1 MISIELKNQ
10 VKERI
15 DQVNDAYLLEEILNL
30 IDFETS
36 KEELFSIPSDHQK
49 ELDISIAQMKKG
61 QTSCHTG
68 STHSGWSC
76 TTDTG
81 SSPIGGVVLQVQ
93 NKYQ

>member
-36 KEELFSIPSDHQK
+36 NEKLFSIPSDHQK

-61 QTSCHTG
+61 QTISNELVDKKVREWL
-68 STHSGWSC
+68 S
-76 TTDTG
+76 
-81 SSPIGGVVLQVQ
+81 
-93 NKYQ
+93 K

>member
-1 MISIELKNQ
+1 MISLELRNQ

-15 DQVNDAYLLEEILNL
+15 NQVNDAYLLEEILNL

-61 QTSCHTG
+61 QTISNELVDKKVREWL
-68 STHSGWSC
+68 S
-76 TTDTG
+76 
-81 SSPIGGVVLQVQ
+81 
-93 NKYQ
+93 K

>member
-36 KEELFSIPSDHQK
+36 TDEIFLIPIEHQR
-49 ELDISIAQMKKG
+49 ELDISIEQMKNG
-61 QTSCHTG
+61 QTISNELVN
-68 STHSGWSC
+68 
-76 TTDTG
+76 
-81 SSPIGGVVLQVQ
+81 IKVQ
-93 NKYQ
+93 QWLSK

>member
-36 KEELFSIPSDHQK
+36 TDEIFIIPIEHQK
-49 ELDISIAQMKKG
+49 ELDISIEQMKNG
-61 QTSCHTG
+61 QTISNELV
-68 STHSGWSC
+68 
-76 TTDTG
+76 D
-81 SSPIGGVVLQVQ
+81 IKVQ
-93 NKYQ
+93 QWLSK

>member
-1 MISIELKNQ
+1 MISLELRNQ

-15 DQVNDAYLLEEILNL
+15 NQVNDAYLLEEILNL

-61 QTSCHTG
+61 QTISNELVDKKFENG
-68 STHSGWSC
+68 S
-76 TTDTG
+76 
-81 SSPIGGVVLQVQ
+81 Q
-93 NKYQ
+93 NNMDRKC

>member
-61 QTSCHTG
+61 QTISNELV
-68 STHSGWSC
+68 
-76 TTDTG
+76 DKK
-81 SSPIGGVVLQVQ
+81 VQ
-93 NKYQ
+93 QWLSK

>member
-36 KEELFSIPSDHQK
+36 TDEIFIIPKEHQK
-49 ELDISIAQMKKG
+49 VLDISIEQMKNG
-61 QTSCHTG
+61 QTTSNELV
-68 STHSGWSC
+68 
-76 TTDTG
+76 DTK
-81 SSPIGGVVLQVQ
+81 VQ
-93 NKYQ
+93 QWLSK